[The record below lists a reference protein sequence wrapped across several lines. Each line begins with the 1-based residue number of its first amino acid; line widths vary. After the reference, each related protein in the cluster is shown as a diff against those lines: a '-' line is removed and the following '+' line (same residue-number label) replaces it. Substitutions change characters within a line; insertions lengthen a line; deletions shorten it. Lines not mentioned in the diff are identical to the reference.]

1 MLKIKFISIF
11 LLLIV
16 LVGCKPTQSV
26 IVTNKDEALKKGIY
40 SSPVAEKKSTVA
52 KTTKTVKPIVEPS
65 KKEKNTSK
73 KSLLNETDDTVY
85 SDNNDVSYYI
95 KQLINNAMQYNGVRY
110 RGGGTTTEGMDCS
123 GLVTTVFKTYDI
135 SLPRSSFDMA
145 KVGKKLDRSDIQVG
159 DLVFF
164 KTNGRKVINHVG
176 LVTEIKGDEIIFIH
190 STTQRGVILSSTKEP
205 YYQRTF
211 AQANRVLSEDYF

>member
-1 MLKIKFISIF
+1 MQKLKFISFFTF
-11 LLLIV
+11 LILLV
-16 LVGCKPTQSV
+16 SCKPTNSV
-26 IVTNKDEALKKGIY
+26 IVTNKDEAIKKGIY
-40 SSPVAEKKSTVA
+40 STPVAHKKPNDKPSQKAVKPVAETTKKDKTVTKKSV
-52 KTTKTVKPIVEPS
+52 
-65 KKEKNTSK
+65 
-73 KSLLNETDDTVY
+73 LNESDNTVY
-85 SDNNDVSYYI
+85 TDNSNVSYYV

-123 GLVTTVFKTYDI
+123 GLVTTVFKSYDI

-145 KVGKKLDRSDIQVG
+145 KVGKKLNRNDIQVG

-164 KTNGRKVINHVG
+164 KTNGKKVINHVG
-176 LVTEIKGDEIIFIH
+176 LVTEIKDNEIIFIH